1 MVDGTAVHDLGGSDV
16 QELGYVL
23 ALGAH
28 YLRALDAA
36 GIAVDEAAGL
46 VEFRL
51 AASDEQ
57 FLTIAKLRAVR
68 RLWAR
73 MLELSGAS
81 EDRRNMTLHA
91 VTSRPMM
98 TKYDP
103 WVNMLRTCVAAFAA
117 GVGGADVVTVL
128 PFDARLG
135 LPDAF
140 ARRIAR
146 NTSTL
151 LVEESHVAKVADPA
165 GGAFAVE
172 KLTDDLA
179 VAGWEELGRLEAV
192 GGVLA
197 AIEDGSLQARIDEVV
212 AERDRQVATRTRA
225 LTGLTEFPN
234 LHETLPERAPYA
246 EGAIPVRAYG
256 QAFEALRDEPATTKV
271 FLATLGTIA
280 AHTARATFATNLF
293 AAGGIDVVNEG
304 RHDDVGAGARALR
317 RPAGGL
323 PGRATTRPTPSGAPT
338 WRRRSA
344 EPVPGT

>member
-1 MVDGTAVHDLGGSDV
+1 MDPVGAAVRSSGFETLRDASSLGSSGQALADARSSTTDTVSEAASLARELGCRALVVDGTAVHDLGASDV

-23 ALGAH
+23 AVGAH
-28 YLRALDAA
+28 YLRSLAEA
-36 GIAVDEAAGL
+36 GVEVDEAGQL

-57 FLTIAKLRAVR
+57 FATIAKLRAVR

-73 MLELSGAS
+73 MLELSGAA
-81 EDRRNMTLHA
+81 EDRRTMVLHA
-91 VTSRPMM
+91 ITSRPMM

-140 ARRIAR
+140 SRRIAR
-146 NTSTL
+146 NTSSL

-179 VAGWEELGRLEAV
+179 VAGWEELGR
-192 GGVLA
+192 
-197 AIEDGSLQARIDEVV
+197 IE
-212 AERDRQVATRTRA
+212 
-225 LTGLTEFPN
+225 
-234 LHETLPERAPYA
+234 
-246 EGAIPVRAYG
+246 
-256 QAFEALRDEPATTKV
+256 
-271 FLATLGTIA
+271 
-280 AHTARATFATNLF
+280 
-293 AAGGIDVVNEG
+293 AAGGIDE
-304 RHDDVGAGARALR
+304 ALR
-317 RPAGGL
+317 GRVAPLADRRRRGRAGPPGRPA
-323 PGRATTRPTPSGAPT
+323 PASR
-338 WRRRSA
+338 
-344 EPVPGT
+344 